1 MALKTL
7 SAPLTRGKRAA
18 SASDVY
24 LLDVNVLV
32 ALLWPNH
39 MHHGAVIRWFGIDGH
54 QQFATC
60 PLTELGFARLSCN
73 PSAVGKAITLSTA
86 LETLAGVSRM
96 PNHRFLSEAAQLH
109 PTLLPIAA
117 YVVGHR
123 QVSDAYLIALARLH
137 GAKLATLD
145 ARIKRAFAGSDWVES
160 VEDLL
165 A

>member
-1 MALKTL
+1 M
-7 SAPLTRGKRAA
+7 SAPSTKRKRGVFDN
-18 SASDVY
+18 DVY

-39 MHHGAVIRWFGIDGH
+39 MHHGAVIRWFGNDNKR
-54 QQFATC
+54 QFATC

-73 PSAVGKAITLSTA
+73 ASAVGKAITLGTA

-96 PNHRFLSEAAQLH
+96 PNHRFLSETAAL
-109 PTLLPIAA
+109 PALLAPIAA
-117 YVVGHR
+117 HVVGHR

-137 GAKLATLD
+137 GAKLVTLD
-145 ARIKRAFAGSDWVES
+145 ARIKRAFASGDWVES

-165 A
+165 T

>member
-1 MALKTL
+1 MVWKTL
-7 SAPLTRGKRAA
+7 SAPLTKRKRVV
-18 SASDVY
+18 SGNDVH

-39 MHHGAVIRWFGIDGH
+39 MHHGTVIRWFGTDGKR
-54 QQFATC
+54 QFATC
-60 PLTELGFARLSCN
+60 PLTELGFVRLSCN
-73 PSAVGKAITLSTA
+73 PSAVGKAITLATA

-96 PNHRFLSEAAQLH
+96 PNHRFLSEASQLH

-117 YVVGHR
+117 HVVGHR
-123 QVSDAYLIALARLH
+123 QVSDVYLIALARLH

>member
-1 MALKTL
+1 MTKRK
-7 SAPLTRGKRAA
+7 RGV
-18 SASDVY
+18 SVDEVY

-39 MHHGAVIRWFGIDGH
+39 MHHGAVIRWFGVDGKR
-54 QQFATC
+54 QFATC
-60 PLTELGFARLSCN
+60 PITELGFARLSCN
-73 PSAVGKAITLSTA
+73 PSAVGKAITLIKA

-96 PNHRFLSEAAQLH
+96 PNHRFLGETAQLH

-117 YVVGHR
+117 HVVGHR

-145 ARIKRAFAGSDWVES
+145 ARIKRAFAGSEWVES

-165 A
+165 V

>member
-1 MALKTL
+1 ML
-7 SAPLTRGKRAA
+7 SAPLTKRKRGV
-18 SASDVY
+18 SGNDVY

-39 MHHGAVIRWFGIDGH
+39 MHHGAVIRWFGTDGNR
-54 QQFATC
+54 QFATC

-73 PSAVGKAITLSTA
+73 PSAVGKAITLGAA

-96 PNHRFLSEAAQLH
+96 PNHHFLSETAQLH

-117 YVVGHR
+117 HVVSHR
-123 QVSDAYLIALARLH
+123 QVSDAYLIALARIH

-145 ARIKRAFAGSDWVES
+145 ARIRRAFAGSDWMES
-160 VEDLL
+160 VEDVPT
-165 A
+165 

>member
-1 MALKTL
+1 MVA
-7 SAPLTRGKRAA
+7 
-18 SASDVY
+18 DIY

-39 MHHGAVIRWFGIDGH
+39 MHHGAVIRWFGNDGKR
-54 QQFATC
+54 QFATC
-60 PLTELGFARLSCN
+60 PLTELGFGRLSCK
-73 PSAVGKAITLSTA
+73 PTAVGKAITFSAA
-86 LETLAGVSRM
+86 LETLAGLFRM
-96 PNHRFLSEAAQLH
+96 PNHHFLSESTQLH

-117 YVVGHR
+117 HVVGHR
-123 QVSDAYLIALARLH
+123 QVSDAYLIALARIH

-145 ARIKRAFAGSDWVES
+145 ARIRRAFAGSDCVES